1 MLLLLAASSVALLRD
16 DATAHFALQPNSSSS
31 SDGASA
37 SLGASPSEMCP
48 EHRFRQMLTRVDTY
62 LPGALAQVGAS
73 PSPHIHYATPQR

>member
-16 DATAHFALQPNSSSS
+16 DATAHFALQPNSSS

-73 PSPHIHYATPQR
+73 PSLHIHCATPQR